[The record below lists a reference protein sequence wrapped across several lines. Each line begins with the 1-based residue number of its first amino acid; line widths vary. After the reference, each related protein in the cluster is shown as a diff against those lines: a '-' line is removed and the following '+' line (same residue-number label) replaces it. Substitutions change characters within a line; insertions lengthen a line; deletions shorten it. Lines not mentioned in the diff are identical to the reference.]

1 LAKQTV
7 RKGSTKKDELER
19 ARRKLSK
26 LELKLEV
33 ASEEQLQ
40 ADVRGKQDIEQA
52 RLRAAQWQTKAAEK
66 LERRRQ
72 QVARAEVRLAE
83 LTGEPSRDSEGRTGR
98 KDIDDGSSETFR
110 AQPATGDRAERAL
123 QALRELNPGPSG
135 ATLTQWSQAA
145 SMSKTTLSRARA
157 DLLQRGEIAQNG
169 ADGPTQRYVLKDGR
183 G

>member
-19 ARRKLSK
+19 ARRKLAK

-72 QVARAEVRLAE
+72 QVARAEAHLAE
-83 LTGEPSRDSEGRTGR
+83 LTGEPSRDAGGHAGSGGVDHRSSQTSRT
-98 KDIDDGSSETFR
+98 
-110 AQPATGDRAERAL
+110 QPAMGNRADRAL
-123 QALRELNPGPSG
+123 QALRELDPGSTG
-135 ATLTQWSQAA
+135 ATLAQWSQAA
-145 SMSKTTLSRARA
+145 GMSKTTLSRARTE
-157 DLLQRGEIAQNG
+157 LVQRGEIAQNG
-169 ADGPTQRYVLKDGR
+169 ADGPTPRYSLRDGGR
-183 G
+183 

>member
-1 LAKQTV
+1 VAKQTV

-19 ARRKLSK
+19 ARRKLAK

-72 QVARAEVRLAE
+72 QMARAEAHLAE
-83 LTGEPSRDSEGRTGR
+83 LMGEPSRDAGEHVGRVGAG
-98 KDIDDGSSETFR
+98 DGSSEASRTQS
-110 AQPATGDRAERAL
+110 AAGNRAERAL
-123 QALRELNPGPSG
+123 QALRELDPGPAG

-145 SMSKTTLSRARA
+145 GMSKTTLSRARTE
-157 DLLQRGEIAQNG
+157 LVQRGQIAQNG
-169 ADGPTQRYVLKDGR
+169 ADRLTPRYVLRAGDG
-183 G
+183 

>member
-1 LAKQTV
+1 MAKQTV

-19 ARRKLSK
+19 ARRKLAK

-72 QVARAEVRLAE
+72 QVARAEAHLAE
-83 LTGEPSRDSEGRTGR
+83 LMGEPSRDAGEHVGRVGAG
-98 KDIDDGSSETFR
+98 DGSSEASRTQS
-110 AQPATGDRAERAL
+110 AAGNRAERAL
-123 QALRELNPGPSG
+123 QALRELDPGPAG

-145 SMSKTTLSRARA
+145 GMSKTTLSRARTE
-157 DLLQRGEIAQNG
+157 LVQRGQIAQNG
-169 ADGPTQRYVLKDGR
+169 ADRLTPRYVLRAGDG
-183 G
+183 

>member
-19 ARRKLSK
+19 ARRKLAK

-72 QVARAEVRLAE
+72 QVARAEARLAE
-83 LTGEPSRDSEGRTGR
+83 LTGEPSRDASGQGGRVGA
-98 KDIDDGSSETFR
+98 DDGSSEASRT
-110 AQPATGDRAERAL
+110 QSTVGNRAERAL
-123 QALRELNPGPSG
+123 QALRELDVGPTG

-145 SMSKTTLSRARA
+145 GMSKTTLSRARTE
-157 DLLQRGEIAQNG
+157 LVQRGEIAQNG
-169 ADGPTQRYVLKDGR
+169 ADGPTPRYVLREEG

>member
-19 ARRKLSK
+19 ARRKLAK

-40 ADVRGKQDIEQA
+40 ADVRGKQEIEQA

-72 QVARAEVRLAE
+72 QVARAEAHLLE
-83 LTGEPSRDSEGRTGR
+83 LTGEPSRDADEHASRVGT
-98 KDIDDGSSETFR
+98 DDGSSETTE
-110 AQPATGDRAERAL
+110 AQ
-123 QALRELNPGPSG
+123 S
-135 ATLTQWSQAA
+135 AA
-145 SMSKTTLSRARA
+145 
-157 DLLQRGEIAQNG
+157 G
-169 ADGPTQRYVLKDGR
+169 
-183 G
+183 

>member
-1 LAKQTV
+1 MAKQTV

-19 ARRKLSK
+19 ARRKLAK

-72 QVARAEVRLAE
+72 QVARAEARLAE
-83 LTGEPSRDSEGRTGR
+83 LTGEPSRDAGGHGGRVGA
-98 KDIDDGSSETFR
+98 DDGSSEAPRTQS
-110 AQPATGDRAERAL
+110 AAGNRAERAL
-123 QALRELNPGPSG
+123 QALRELDAGPTG

-145 SMSKTTLSRARA
+145 GMSKTTLSRARTE
-157 DLLQRGEIAQNG
+157 LVQRGEIAQNG
-169 ADGPTQRYVLKDGR
+169 ADGPTPRYVLRAGDG
-183 G
+183 

>member
-1 LAKQTV
+1 MAKQTV

-19 ARRKLSK
+19 ARRKLAK

-72 QVARAEVRLAE
+72 QMARAEAHLAE
-83 LTGEPSRDSEGRTGR
+83 LMGEPSRDAGEHVGRVGAG
-98 KDIDDGSSETFR
+98 DGSSEASRTQS
-110 AQPATGDRAERAL
+110 AAGNRAERAL
-123 QALRELNPGPSG
+123 QALRELDPGPAG

-145 SMSKTTLSRARA
+145 GMSKTTLSRARTE
-157 DLLQRGEIAQNG
+157 LVQRGQIAQNG
-169 ADGPTQRYVLKDGR
+169 ADRLTPRYVLRAGDG
-183 G
+183 